1 MSNKLNI
8 LNKIIDCKYEKGQPY
23 YLVKWKPSWEPA
35 DKLEPLFQDYIED
48 FWERINIC
56 KDAKDGI
63 LRPPRKRKRIEDHST
78 IAPTIN
84 GTDFTQPTQ
93 NNNTSQN
100 NFTNNFGHHVSGQPM
115 MQTPN
120 QPQHINQHHHQQ
132 AQQNQPQPQPQ
143 LQHSMNQLMGF
154 TDQQNM
160 AAGVASN
167 LFQTGLPS
175 PGGAGEKKTRGRGR
189 GRGSKGRGGQ
199 GRGGMSNN
207 IQQQQ
212 PQQQMM
218 QNDMQNYGGG
228 MGVSPFGM
236 MSPAQSPG
244 AFNFDTKPVISQ
256 QQQQQHQSLQ
266 DIKPTIGPGG
276 VIVDP
281 YQQHQQISQ
290 PQPIMPGGM
299 TFGDSPRGKGRGGG
313 GRGRGRSSST
323 GGVTPIKEEFK
334 GEPVAGEEL
343 RTINKTTSGV
353 PNLLSGDGQYDNW
366 SNPYAKLALVCRMCT
381 KEQNP
386 KSKATW
392 KQHWESHT
400 DLKNFGCYS
409 CEKRFRMKGDLKT
422 HIVRVHKED
431 FIDERV
437 IRYNETAPIPQVDPS
452 EIIDG
457 WSNPYVRNVFR
468 CLQCNKEL
476 QWKNRASWK
485 IHYESHLDIKRFGCY
500 VCQKPFRLKGDLKTH
515 ITRVHKIE
523 FDDLQV
529 IKLDQN

>member
-8 LNKIIDCKYEKGQPY
+8 LNKIIDCKYEKGQLY

-120 QPQHINQHHHQQ
+120 QPQHINQQHHQQ

-167 LFQTGLPS
+167 LFQTGLSS

-207 IQQQQ
+207 VQQQQ

-244 AFNFDTKPVISQ
+244 AFNFDTKPVIS
-256 QQQQQHQSLQ
+256 QQQQHQSLQ

-313 GRGRGRSSST
+313 GRGRGRSSSP

-343 RTINKTTSGV
+343 KI
-353 PNLLSGDGQYDNW
+353 LLNNAENYPASSYKDDLKVIEQW
-366 SNPYAKLALVCRMCT
+366 QNPFVRLLLACRVCS
-381 KEQNP
+381 KEQ
-386 KSKATW
+386 KSMNVSTW
-392 KQHWESHT
+392 KMHF
-400 DLKNFGCYS
+400 L
-409 CEKRFRMKGDLKT
+409 T
-422 HIVRVHKED
+422 HSDKKP
-431 FIDERV
+431 F
-437 IRYNETAPIPQVDPS
+437 NCS
-452 EIIDG
+452 
-457 WSNPYVRNVFR
+457 
-468 CLQCNKEL
+468 
-476 QWKNRASWK
+476 
-485 IHYESHLDIKRFGCY
+485 
-500 VCQKPFRLKGDLKTH
+500 VCQKGFVQQTAFKTH
-515 ITRVHKIE
+515 MKTNHPEMAATAPQTPQQMQAPPPMLPQMHGGFHGQFKTE
-523 FDDLQV
+523 
-529 IKLDQN
+529 